1 MHSGKIFEDFV
12 FTVLEGQICYLAHIL
27 CSCTRQYEC
36 DNVLDGCWSDT
47 GSEAVPGQNFVS
59 VNFRGPG
66 FIHEYR
72 ENFYTAKISTYTVIT
87 TWVQPSIENPHA
99 LLVWT

>member
-36 DNVLDGCWSDT
+36 DNVLDGCWLDT
-47 GSEAVPGQNFVS
+47 GSEAVPGQIFVS

-72 ENFYTAKISTYTVIT
+72 EFLHRKNKYVYGNNHLGATI
-87 TWVQPSIENPHA
+87 H
-99 LLVWT
+99 